1 MQKIIVAVIVL
12 IAAIFV
18 ARRLYKAFRSQG
30 ADDTCGCSGCSKC
43 DIQST
48 CSLEAK
54 SGPNDVSHSNKQ

>member
-30 ADDTCGCSGCSKC
+30 ADACGCSGCSKC
-43 DIQST
+43 DLQ
-48 CSLEAK
+48 
-54 SGPNDVSHSNKQ
+54 

>member
-1 MQKIIVAVIVL
+1 MQKLIVAVIVL

-18 ARRLYKAFRSQG
+18 ARRLYKAFRSKG
-30 ADDTCGCSGCSKC
+30 ADACGCSGCSKC

-54 SGPNDVSHSNKQ
+54 NAPNEVSHPNEQ